1 MNLKALRVS
10 ADLSRK
16 EVANELGVTVE
27 TYRKKESKMAPLKLE
42 EGFVL
47 ARLFGVSIEGIRD
60 ALQ

>member
-16 EVANELGVTVE
+16 EVASELGVTVE
-27 TYRKKESKMAPLKLE
+27 TYRKKESKITPLKLD

-47 ARLFGVSIEGIRD
+47 AKLFGVSIEDIRD
-60 ALQ
+60 AVN